1 LTVFMTKKSAATAAA
16 APPHPRMR
24 RPYRWLFFG
33 SSMTVRL
40 IRRQTLMKVTRE
52 VLGLHNRGLEAHQWI
67 DLQAA

>member
-1 LTVFMTKKSAATAAA
+1 
-16 APPHPRMR
+16 MR